1 MIMMIAANLVRMIAR
16 TIRVKDK
23 TTTMKV
29 ENKTILLLMIII
41 QIFNIVSTNPEP
53 QILLKP

>member
-1 MIMMIAANLVRMIAR
+1 
-16 TIRVKDK
+16 
-23 TTTMKV
+23 MKV

>member
-1 MIMMIAANLVRMIAR
+1 MIMMIAANLVRMITR